1 MLIFAS
7 SDSAGGSAG
16 IANFGCSPKA
26 AAVGLATG
34 VVGFGIGGPS
44 VRAAVA
50 GPSVRAAG
58 AGASVGAVAVDGPG
72 ASAGFDPAPFSE
84 GVVGGASGLLVRE
97 SPEEV
102 VLIWHC
108 S

>member
-1 MLIFAS
+1 MYSFRWVVVLTFAS

-16 IANFGCSPKA
+16 I
-26 AAVGLATG
+26 G

-108 S
+108 N